1 MQWSQNTNT
10 PCRQDV
16 SVCGFNSG
24 NQNNWLITQ
33 HINRVVNGT
42 KLPQVSV
49 LVEFEQAGCDQGCQ
63 RTFVLEAYETSTV
76 DSTTARNTANYRQID
91 RVAPFDDSGT
101 VSQNQTREMNF
112 QTNEDGFY
120 LAIRD
125 ESTCIVVS
133 RLLVFYNV
141 CPQETVGLVM
151 QPETRA
157 PIIERLSTPIEVTA
171 QCVTRAS
178 PDNGGAPRLT
188 CSQGGVWG
196 TIAGSGCTCNPGFVA
211 SEDGTL
217 CMGRYYWFVI
227 V

>member
-1 MQWSQNTNT
+1 MQWTQNTNI

-16 SVCGFNSG
+16 SVCGYASG

-33 HINRVVNGT
+33 HINRVVSDT

-49 LVEFEQAGCDQGCQ
+49 LVEFEQADCDQGCQ

-91 RVAPFDDSGT
+91 SIVPFDDSGT

-112 QTNEDGFY
+112 QTNEDGLY

-125 ESTCIVVS
+125 ESICIVVS
-133 RLLVFYNV
+133 RLLVFYSV

-151 QPETRA
+151 RPETLS
-157 PIIERLSTPIEVTA
+157 PIIEHPSISIEVTA
-171 QCVTRAS
+171 QCVTGAS
-178 PDNGGAPRLT
+178 PDNGVAPKLI

-196 TIAGSGCTCNPGFVA
+196 TIAGSGCTCDPGFVA

>member
-24 NQNNWLITQ
+24 NQDNWLITQ

-49 LVEFEQAGCDQGCQ
+49 LMEFEQARCDQGCQ

-76 DSTTARNTANYRQID
+76 DSTTARNTSNYRQID

-101 VSQNQTREMNF
+101 VSQNQTREINF
-112 QTNEDGFY
+112 QTNEDRFY

-133 RLLVFYNV
+133 RFLVFYDV
-141 CPQETVGLVM
+141 CPQETVDLVM
-151 QPETRA
+151 RPQTFL
-157 PIIERLSTPIEVTA
+157 PIIASLSTPIEVTVS
-171 QCVTRAS
+171 CL
-178 PDNGGAPRLT
+178 P
-188 CSQGGVWG
+188 
-196 TIAGSGCTCNPGFVA
+196 
-211 SEDGTL
+211 
-217 CMGRYYWFVI
+217 
-227 V
+227 